1 MNGNYVTI
9 DLDAIY
15 ENVLAVKEKT
25 GAQICGI
32 LKADAYGHGALAV
45 AETIGSLCS
54 FFGVASVSEAR
65 ELIRGGITKPI
76 LLLGYLHPEDIP
88 QVVALGIRPAI
99 FTYEEAKAISEEAAR
114 QGVEAP
120 FHFAAD
126 TGMSRIG
133 FQVTEEE
140 ADICAKIAKLPNLVA
155 EGIFSH
161 YAKADYKDLT
171 DAKQQEEKFDTFCA
185 WLEARGVRI
194 PIRHMDNSA
203 GAINGGKHYDMVR
216 CGIATYGLYPS
227 EEVDK
232 KALALQPALSW
243 LSTVS
248 CVKWLEPGRQI
259 GYGGTF
265 VTERCTRVATVS
277 VGYGDGYPRALS
289 NRFCVLIRGKRA
301 PILGRVC
308 MDQLM
313 VDITDIP
320 DVTAGEKVTLIGTD
334 GEARISV
341 EEAAEAA
348 GSFNY
353 EFVCG
358 IARRVPR
365 YYFRKG
371 QCVRQVDYLLK

>member
-9 DLDAIY
+9 NLDAIY
-15 ENVLAVKEKT
+15 QNVQAVKEKT

-32 LKADAYGHGALAV
+32 LKADAYGHGALPV
-45 AETIGSLCS
+45 AEAIGPLCS
-54 FFGVASVSEAR
+54 FFGVSSVSEAR

-88 QVVALGIRPAI
+88 QTVALGIRPAV
-99 FTYEEAKAISEEAAR
+99 FSYEEAQSISEEAVR

-120 FHFAAD
+120 FHFAVD

-133 FQVTEEE
+133 FQVTEED
-140 ADICAKIAKLPNLVA
+140 ADICARIAALPNLVA

-161 YAKADYKDLT
+161 YATADCRDLT
-171 DAKQQEEKFDTFCA
+171 GTQLQAEKFDTFCA
-185 WLEARGVRI
+185 WLEERGITI
-194 PIRHMDNSA
+194 PLRHMDNSA
-203 GAINGGKHYDMVR
+203 GAMNTGKHYDMIR

-227 EEVDK
+227 DEVEK
-232 KALALQPALSW
+232 EKLTLQPALSW

-248 CVKWLEPGRQI
+248 HVKWLEPGRKI
-259 GYGGTF
+259 SYGGTF
-265 VTERCTRVATVS
+265 TVERPTCVATVS

-289 NRFCVLIRGKRA
+289 NRFYVLIRGKRA

-313 VDITDIP
+313 VDVTDIP
-320 DVTAGEKVTLIGTD
+320 GVAVGEKVTLIGTD
-334 GEARISV
+334 GKETISV
-341 EEAAEAA
+341 ETAAEMA

-353 EFVCG
+353 EFICG

-365 YYFRKG
+365 YYFQNG